1 MTNKIIPISGLAL
14 ALALALA
21 PGFMRLSGAVA
32 SQRRTTPQ
40 YQPPQEARMLGILEE
55 GANDA
60 LVAPAAVMAGEYFQ
74 VTITTIG
81 SGCEREGDTGVIVS
95 EDSAAVMVY
104 DFTKATHPGVACTMI
119 LKHLRHTVTLRF
131 TKRGKALIRVW
142 GRRVG
147 SDTPLAGA
155 PTVLER
161 QVTVR

>member
-14 ALALALA
+14 ALALANRVYALERGSRVAA
-21 PGFMRLSGAVA
+21 PSHA
-32 SQRRTTPQ
+32 Q
-40 YQPPQEARMLGILEE
+40 YAPPQESRVLGILDES
-55 GANDA
+55 ANDA
-60 LVAPAAVMAGEYFQ
+60 LVAPDAVMAGEDFQ

-81 SGCEREGDTGVIVS
+81 GGCEREADTGVIVS
-95 EDSAAVMVY
+95 EDGATVMVY
-104 DFTKATHPGVACTMI
+104 DFTKATHPGVACTLI

-142 GRRVG
+142 GRKVG

-161 QVTVR
+161 RVTVR

>member
-1 MTNKIIPISGLAL
+1 MTNKIIPISGL